1 MTLVLAGDPVL
12 AADMNRA
19 LTRVIGTPTISTAA
33 GTSITSTTEVLVDT
47 LTVTVEAGRR
57 YKLIARIPWLAS
69 VANDNFYYLLRETS
83 ISGTQLTFR
92 NARVTQIT
100 RVDMTDLWVYWTAVS
115 SGSMTFVSS
124 CRRNDGSGNMT
135 PQGATNGPRT
145 LTLEAAD

>member
-1 MTLVLAGDPVL
+1 MTTVFAGDPIL

-19 LTRVIGTPTISTAA
+19 LTRVIGTPTIATAA
-33 GTSITSTTEVLVDT
+33 GTSITSTAEVLVDS
-47 LTVTVEAGRR
+47 LTVTVESGRR
-57 YKLIARIPWLAS
+57 YKLIARVPWLAT
-69 VANDNFYYLLRETS
+69 VVNDNFYLLLRETS

-100 RVDMTDLWVYWTAVS
+100 RVDMTDLWVYWTAPS

-124 CRRNDGSGNMT
+124 CRRNDGTGNLT